1 MSNLASTSRAQMRYI
16 LESVFGVTPST
27 GNPKN
32 LRFVGESFDF
42 ALTKETSKEIRPDRQ
57 LTGAV
62 TVDAKSSG
70 DLNIHMQYAEY
81 DPLLEALLLS
91 SFAPFGTMG
100 VSTSFAAAYTANT
113 ITATAA
119 PTGTSDF
126 TTLAPG
132 QWFRVTHPTNPNDG
146 KVFRVSL
153 TVPATTT
160 VLTLDASTVA
170 VVSAGGA
177 GAALQTSR
185 LSNGVL
191 ERSFTVEKSFNDV
204 SQFFAYRGQYVSKM
218 MLKFASGALLDGSFS
233 FMGRDAIRANATTL
247 PGSPIASQTYQIQ
260 NAVTGVGQIWEGG
273 APLTSTYIKSL
284 DLSFDNN
291 LRGQNAIGNLGPV
304 GIGVGDFAATGTFQ
318 AYFANGALFDKFR
331 NDIYSALCISCQD
344 SFGNGYVITHPRIML
359 MSCKVVASGKNGD
372 VMADFAFTAFS
383 DDANTNAALR
393 KSTFIDRIGLAVA
406 P

>member
-1 MSNLASTSRAQMRYI
+1 MSNLASTSRAQVRYI
-16 LESVFGVTPST
+16 LESVFGVTPTT

-42 ALTKETSKEIRPDRQ
+42 SLTKETSKEIRSDRQ

-62 TVDAKSSG
+62 TTDAKSSG

-81 DPLLEALLLS
+81 DPLIEALMMS
-91 SFAPFGTMG
+91 TFTAYGTAGVGASF
-100 VSTSFAAAYTANT
+100 SAAYTATT

-119 PTGTSDF
+119 PSGNSDF
-126 TTLAPG
+126 TLLQPG
-132 QWFRVTHPTNPNDG
+132 QWFRVSHAGNANNG

-160 VLTLDASTVA
+160 VITLDPSTVA
-170 VVSAGGA
+170 IAVASTA
-177 GAALQTSR
+177 GAALQSSR
-185 LSNGVL
+185 ISNGVL
-191 ERSFTVEKSFNDV
+191 ERSFTVEKNFADV

-233 FMGRDAIRANATTL
+233 FMGKDAIRTSTTSL
-247 PGSPIASQTYQIQ
+247 PGSPIASQTYEIQ
-260 NAVTGVGQIWEGG
+260 NAVTGVGQLWEGG
-273 APLTSTYIKSL
+273 VPLASTYIKSL

-291 LRGQNAIGNLGPV
+291 LRDQGAIGNLGPV
-304 GIGVGDFAATGTFQ
+304 GIGVGDFSATGTFQ

-331 NDIYSALCISCQD
+331 NDIYSSLCVSCQD
-344 SFGNGYVITHPRIML
+344 SSGNGYVITHPRIML

-372 VMADFAFTAFS
+372 VMADFAFTAFA
-383 DDANTNAALR
+383 DDANPIVALR
-393 KSTFIDRIGLAVA
+393 KSTLIDRVGLAVV
-406 P
+406 